1 MKSPLRILHLEDD
14 PNDVTLV
21 QSTLETGGIPCTISC
36 VQTRDDFAAA
46 LKTGGIDL
54 ILSDF
59 SLPACDG
66 LSALKIAHTRC
77 PDVPFILVSG
87 ILGEERAIDALKSGA
102 TDYVL
107 KQRLSRLVP
116 AVRRAMQEV
125 EERVKRKLAER
136 TRDEYSRKLQL
147 LSRRLVKAQETER
160 RRLAG
165 ELHNKI
171 GQVLTV
177 AQLNLHALLQSQGKK
192 NTAPRLK
199 ENLEMVV
206 RIQMVSTLALNLRG
220 KRPVAINSDSPRQ
233 PHRRRRTV

>member
-1 MKSPLRILHLEDD
+1 MKFPLRILHLEDD

-21 QSTLETGGIPCTISC
+21 QSTLEAEGIPCIINC
-36 VQTRDDFAAA
+36 VQTRDDFVKA
-46 LKTGGIDL
+46 LKPGGIDL

-59 SLPACDG
+59 SLPAFDG
-66 LSALKIAHTRC
+66 LSALKFAHARC

-87 ILGEERAIDALKSGA
+87 ILGEERAIDALKGGA

-116 AVRRAMQEV
+116 AVRRALQEV

-136 TRDEYSRKLQL
+136 TRDEYSRKLQI
-147 LSRRLVKAQETER
+147 LSRRLARAQETER

-165 ELHNKI
+165 ELHDKI

-177 AQLNLHALLQSQGKK
+177 AQLNLHAMLQSEGK
-192 NTAPRLK
+192 NTLAPRLK
-199 ENLEMVV
+199 ENLEVVV

-220 KRPVAINSDSPRQ
+220 KSPVAADLKRI
-233 PHRRRRTV
+233 

>member
-21 QSTLETGGIPCTISC
+21 QSTLEAGDIPCIINC
-36 VQTRDDFAAA
+36 VQTRDDFVAA
-46 LKTGGIDL
+46 LKSGGIDL

-59 SLPACDG
+59 SLPAFDG
-66 LSALKIAHTRC
+66 LSALKIAHARC

-125 EERVKRKLAER
+125 AERVKLKLAER
-136 TRDEYSRKLQL
+136 TRDEYSRKLQI
-147 LSRRLVKAQETER
+147 LSRRLAKAQETER

-165 ELHNKI
+165 KLHDEI

-177 AQLNLHALLQSQGKK
+177 ARLNLHELLQSQDKK
-192 NTAPRLK
+192 KMAPRLK
-199 ENLEMVV
+199 EILEVVV
-206 RIQMVSTLALNLRG
+206 RIQMVSTLASNLRG
-220 KRPVAINSDSPRQ
+220 KNPEFDAARLSIYPVSKTQ
-233 PHRRRRTV
+233 PT